1 MKITLQIIIILLFL
15 PFSFL
20 NAKHI
25 VGGEMYY
32 DILERGSYKFHLILY
47 RDCDGSGNLFDS
59 QMSPNS
65 DIQGKITVY
74 RADRLDVAYESVNLG
89 APFVSKLQVSPPD
102 GCKFEFFDR
111 CIQRGEYVFNL
122 DLPVSDHAYI
132 VSYQRC
138 CRNQGLVNIQNP
150 LATGGTYSI
159 EITPTAQILERSSLR
174 FASTPYAVACLSDSF
189 QLNNRAIPPDSSM
202 QTQIIHELCPPLAGG
217 GLGGSASNPGSIRD
231 PNGIAPDPALPPP
244 YEEVELV
251 GGLSGSTPF
260 GASTPIQIDSASGVI
275 QGKLNSR
282 GNFLYAVCASEYDM
296 NGNLI
301 SRIYRDF
308 EVSFI
313 DCIQFFN
320 AQLSADSIDTDG
332 NFILNTCFGAI
343 AIFDETKPLEFVETR
358 DWFFRGKEVDA
369 NGNSSIRLS
378 DLEPGE
384 YQGKL
389 IINKNDYC
397 KDTAHFIVRV
407 HPLISSGV
415 SLDYDPCKMGDIFL
429 EAQDF
434 NPFGDTIRRKWIV
447 GDSII
452 QGETRIQIDSDS
464 IGVQGVTYE
473 IQTEFCSDSRNVK
486 IENYP
491 LPETYEIEKVISG
504 NCLPIKSKFTVSGE
518 YIDLNEGYS
527 YDWDFGD
534 GNTIRGGSESENH
547 TFTEEGTYDVELI
560 VKNEL
565 DCRDTLHLSQEI
577 SAFERAE
584 ASFSI
589 PSSQPFLL
597 DDPVYF
603 SNQSRKAKNWD
614 WLVDGTSF
622 SNDFHTEYTFSN
634 DGKYKIE
641 LIASNNG
648 FCADTAVKFVEVVRE
663 SSYFLPNAF
672 RPESTHGNRLYR
684 GQGHFS
690 TINDFEMNIY
700 NRWGER
706 VFFTRDPNQGWNG
719 RKNNTGPMLPAGV
732 YICQVRFVGLRG
744 NTYQIK
750 EFATLIR

>member
-1 MKITLQIIIILLFL
+1 VL
-15 PFSFL
+15 PFSSL
-20 NAKHI
+20 KAKHI
-25 VGGEMYY
+25 IGGEMYFNT
-32 DILERGSYKFHLILY
+32 LERGSYQFHLILY
-47 RDCDGSGNLFDS
+47 RDCNGSGNLFDS
-59 QMSPNS
+59 QMNPNS
-65 DIQGKITVY
+65 DILGMVTVY
-74 RADRLDVAYESVNLG
+74 RADRLDVVYESVLLG

-102 GCKFEFFDR
+102 VCKSEFFDM

-189 QLNNRAIPPDSSM
+189 QLNNRAIAPDSSM
-202 QTQIIHELCPPLAGG
+202 QTQIVHELCAPLAGG

-260 GASTPIQIDSASGVI
+260 GASQPIQIDSASGAI
-275 QGKLNSR
+275 LGKLNSR
-282 GNFLYAVCASEYDM
+282 GQFLYAVCASEYDM

-313 DCIQFFN
+313 DCMQALN
-320 AQLSADSIDTDG
+320 AQLSADSVDTDG
-332 NFILNTCFGAI
+332 NFIFSTCVGGSVI
-343 AIFDETKPLEFVETR
+343 YDKTEPLEFVRTR
-358 DWFFRGKEVDA
+358 DWYFRGEELDA
-369 NGNSSIRLS
+369 NGSNSISLF

-384 YQGKL
+384 YPGKL
-389 IINKNDYC
+389 ILNKSDYC
-397 KDTAHFIVRV
+397 KDTAHFIVKV
-407 HPLISSGV
+407 HPEISAGV

-434 NPFGDTIRRKWIV
+434 NPFGDTILQRKWIV

-452 QGETRIQIDSDS
+452 EGKTRIQVDGERVGTRYVI
-464 IGVQGVTYE
+464 YE
-473 IQTEFCSDSRNVK
+473 IQTEFCLDDRSVR
-486 IENYP
+486 IRNYP
-491 LPETYEIEKVISG
+491 LPETYEIEKAISG
-504 NCLPIKSKFTVSGE
+504 NCLPINSKFTVSGD
-518 YIDLNEGYS
+518 YIDLDEGYS
-527 YDWDFGD
+527 YYWDFGD
-534 GNTIRGGSESENH
+534 GSTVYRGSESESH
-547 TFTEEGTYDVELI
+547 TFTEEGTYNVELI

-565 DCRDTLHLSQEI
+565 NCRDTLLSSQKI
-577 SAFERAE
+577 SAFEQAE

-589 PSSQPFLL
+589 SSSQPFLL

-603 SNQSRKAKNWD
+603 SNQSRKAKNWG
-614 WLVDGTSF
+614 WLVDGTPF
-622 SNDFHTEYTFSN
+622 SNDFHTEYTFSS
-634 DGKYKIE
+634 DRKYKIE

-648 FCADTAVKFVEVVRE
+648 FCADTAVKFIEVVRE

-719 RKNNTGPMLPAGV
+719 RKNNTGRMLPAGV
-732 YICQVRFVGLRG
+732 YICQVGYTNYMGNKTNLREFV
-744 NTYQIK
+744 
-750 EFATLIR
+750 TLVR